1 MYFCSYIDH
10 TLYKYKLSVYMM
22 NNEMS
27 TAPNGGN
34 FEIEDAFGSSKFFCQ
49 KSVSKFRVESD
60 PRDSYSSQ
68 TNRHY

>member
-1 MYFCSYIDH
+1 
-10 TLYKYKLSVYMM
+10 MM